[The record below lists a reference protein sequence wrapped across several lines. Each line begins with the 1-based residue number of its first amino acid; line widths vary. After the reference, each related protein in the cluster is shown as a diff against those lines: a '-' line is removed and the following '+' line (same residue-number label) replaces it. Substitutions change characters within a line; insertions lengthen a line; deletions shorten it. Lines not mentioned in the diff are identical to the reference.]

1 MSPEM
6 HITIQII
13 RQYRMWPK
21 DTPLTFAGGVSRQID
36 VGGRG
41 CLSDSGIVA
50 AANRCPRR
58 SYSLTSQLSV
68 SSGLAFQVSD
78 PESDRTIYV

>member
-41 CLSDSGIVA
+41 V
-50 AANRCPRR
+50 
-58 SYSLTSQLSV
+58 SLIL
-68 SSGLAFQVSD
+68 GLLQRLTDALVEAI
-78 PESDRTIYV
+78 P